1 MFNQLRVFVI
11 VPAYCEERL
20 IQATLRSIPT
30 LVDAIVV
37 VDDGSTD
44 LTQAKV
50 LELADGRTHLIAHS
64 QNQGVGAA
72 IYTGYEAAIAMGADV
87 VVVMAGD
94 NQMDAS
100 DLQPLLAPLSGGNS
114 YVKGN
119 RFLHAEVHRMPRL
132 RRWGSRVLGW
142 FTSWAAGTRVGDSQ
156 CGYTAITRQA
166 VLRLDLK
173 DMWTGYGYP
182 NDLLIALARRGLS
195 IAEVPVRPVYG
206 AEASGL
212 RPWHML
218 SIFTVIVRRWWKEW
232 RVQARPAERYSNEQL
247 MD

>member
-20 IQATLRSIPT
+20 IQTTIRSIPA

-44 LTQAKV
+44 GTQAKV
-50 LELADGRTHLIAHS
+50 IELADSRTHVIAHAH
-64 QNQGVGAA
+64 NQGVGAA
-72 IYTGYEAAIAMGADV
+72 IYTGYEAAVAMGADV

-94 NQMDAS
+94 NQMDAT
-100 DLQPLLAPLSGGNS
+100 DLEPLLRPLVLGNG

-119 RFLHAEVHRMPRL
+119 RFLHPEVQRMPRL
-132 RRWGSRVLGW
+132 RRWGSRVLGY
-142 FTSWAAGTRVGDSQ
+142 FTSWASGTRIDDSQ

-166 VLRLDLK
+166 VLCLDLK

-182 NDLLIALARRGLS
+182 NDLLIALARRNIA
-195 IAEVPVRPVYG
+195 IAEVPVRPVY
-206 AEASGL
+206 AEETSGL
-212 RPWHML
+212 RPWHMFT
-218 SIFTVIVRRWWKEW
+218 IFMVIMRRWWKE
-232 RVQARPAERYSNEQL
+232 RQVRQLAGRYSNEQL
-247 MD
+247 MG